1 MRNRLT
7 AVVFVS
13 AALAGGCTT
22 ASTTPATAPSIT
34 ALTTVSSTTAVDPS
48 TTTTGLERETTTT
61 LDRLT
66 EIQAIFEDLERRRLQ
81 AIYDQDE
88 DAFRSLYANDEYL
101 ERSMVLLGEVKISRA
116 SAVKIV
122 VRFVRADTPSC
133 IAADLDV
140 DTRGAIDGGIKALNT
155 YVIQRTES
163 GWGLS
168 WVGEGWSC
176 EGPHPLSQQ

>member
-101 ERSMVLLGEVKISRA
+101 ERSMVLFDLIEFERA
-116 SAVKIV
+116 PAEYDV
-122 VRFVRADTPSC
+122 VV
-133 IAADLDV
+133 LDV
-140 DTRGAIDGGIKALNT
+140 VNDSPLCITAVVETNLRGVTKDGGRATKQQSIELVGQAWGIS
-155 YVIQRTES
+155 YV
-163 GWGLS
+163 GDNWA
-168 WVGEGWSC
+168 C
-176 EGPHPLSQQ
+176 NGPHPLSG